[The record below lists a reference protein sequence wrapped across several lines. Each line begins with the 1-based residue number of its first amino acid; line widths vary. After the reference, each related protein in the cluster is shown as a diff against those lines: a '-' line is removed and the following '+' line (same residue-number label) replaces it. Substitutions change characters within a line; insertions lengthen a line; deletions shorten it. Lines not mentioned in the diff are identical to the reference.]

1 MPAPTRRDRL
11 RAETLDEIKAVSLRQ
26 LREVGAAQLSLRAV
40 ATALGMSPAGLYRY
54 FDSRDA
60 LLTALITD
68 AFDRLADAVEEA
80 RDADPGADVA
90 DRLLA
95 ALTAYRR
102 WAVAHPQ
109 EFGLVYGTPVPGYT
123 APPDGPTSVAT
134 RRVGGAFTPL
144 FAEAWQQGRLLPSG
158 EAEAEPDPALAR
170 YAAELHPGMPPA
182 AAAAVLGAWTR
193 THGLVI
199 LEAFGH
205 LRWLRHDTAPLAER
219 QIRLLLT
226 EIGLRP
232 AAGGP
237 AGRSRP
243 RGH

>member
-1 MPAPTRRDRL
+1 MPVPTRRDRL

-68 AFDRLADAVEEA
+68 AFDRLADTVERA
-80 RDADPGADVA
+80 RDADPAADVA
-90 DRLLA
+90 DRLFAGLV
-95 ALTAYRR
+95 AYRR
-102 WAVAHPQ
+102 WAVEHPQ
-109 EFGLVYGTPVPGYT
+109 EFGLVYGTPVPGYA

-134 RRVGGAFTPL
+134 RRIGEAFLPL
-144 FAEAWQQGRLLPSG
+144 FVEGWRQGRLRPSD
-158 EAEAEPDPALAR
+158 EVAPDPALTHC
-170 YAAELHPGMPPA
+170 AAAIHPDLPPA
-182 AAAAVLGAWTR
+182 AAAVVLGAWTR
-193 THGLVI
+193 LHGLVI

-205 LRWLRHDTAPLAER
+205 LRWLGDDTGHLAE
-219 QIRLLLT
+219 QQLRLLLA

-232 AAGGP
+232 GSGA
-237 AGRSRP
+237 R
-243 RGH
+243 